1 MDLLLKRPGVPLAQE
16 HDHLEVGKVVE
27 EVGDDVPIPHPLR
40 VLLALLRPGDGIPG
54 DRDAPVEVEVLE
66 ALPEHIGGGV
76 VIGEAEFP
84 APLDAGVVGV
94 LANDEHQGVLHA
106 VPLPDGRYESLHPR
120 CTHPLG

>member
-1 MDLLLKRPGVPLAQE
+1 MGLRRAGI
-16 HDHLEVGKVVE
+16 
-27 EVGDDVPIPHPLR
+27 IPHSLTRSRSWSFSPIW
-40 VLLALLRPGDGIPG
+40 VQGMAFQGN
-54 DRDAPVEVEVLE
+54 RDAPVEVEVLE

-106 VPLPDGRYESLHPR
+106 VPLPDGRYESLNPCCPHPPGSLIYER
-120 CTHPLG
+120 VEIGHYSSSL